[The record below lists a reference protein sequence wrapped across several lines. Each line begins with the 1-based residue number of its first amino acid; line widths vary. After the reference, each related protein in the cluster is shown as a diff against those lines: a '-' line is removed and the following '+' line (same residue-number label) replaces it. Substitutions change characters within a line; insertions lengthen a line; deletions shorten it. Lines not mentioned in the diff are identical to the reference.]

1 MFFDLLK
8 DLEILLFELIIK
20 LNFLMKV
27 FGLFDNVF
35 FEFVIEIGILRD
47 K

>member
-27 FGLFDNVF
+27 FVLFDNVF
-35 FEFVIEIGILRD
+35 FEFVIEIGIFRD